1 MNRREW
7 LFALGAAL
15 ASPLSQAQQ
24 PGRIF
29 RVGWLGLLPLNL
41 VSNFFD
47 EFEQGMRDHGYAV
60 GKNLVIEFA
69 IADGKIERLPGL
81 ARELVAKNVEVIVV
95 GTNPNTVAAKA
106 ATQTIP
112 IVFAVGTDV
121 IGQGFVKSLAKPG
134 GNITGLTWDVG
145 GGPVSKAIELLKE
158 IAPRTTRLAVLYE
171 PPYHTFYREAV
182 EDAASRLRLHLIWI
196 DAIDDFGRSFSE
208 AVRQRA
214 NAVYVLAG
222 PRMFGR
228 RAELAALAAKHR
240 LPATYVNTEYVDA
253 GGLMAYAPNVALN
266 FRDAA
271 RYVDKILKGAK
282 PGDLPVEQP
291 RKIDFVINQR
301 TAKSLGLTIS
311 QSVLLRADRGIE

>member
-1 MNRREW
+1 MDRRR
-7 LFALGAAL
+7 FVALIGSAVVAPLAL
-15 ASPLSQAQQ
+15 AQQ

-29 RVGWLGLLPLNL
+29 RIGWLGLVSQNL
-41 VSNFFD
+41 AAKFF
-47 EFEQGMRDHGYAV
+47 EAFEQGMREHGYVV
-60 GKNLVIEFA
+60 GKNLVIELA
-69 IADGKIERLPGL
+69 IADGKIDRLPGL
-81 ARELVAKNVEVIVV
+81 ARELVAKKVEVIVV

-106 ATQTIP
+106 ATGTIP

-121 IGQGFVKSLAKPG
+121 IRQGFVKTLAKPG

-145 GGPVSKAIELLKE
+145 GGTVSKAIELLKE
-158 IAPRTTRLAVLYE
+158 IAPRTARLAVLYE
-171 PPYHTFYREAV
+171 PPYDTFYREAV
-182 EDAASRLRLHLIWI
+182 EEAASRLRLHLIWI

-228 RAELAALAAKHR
+228 REELTALAAKHR
-240 LPATYVNTEYVDA
+240 LPATYVNTEYVDS

-311 QSVLLRADRGIE
+311 QSVLLRADRVIE